1 MVAYLSNEGRYTIF
15 RYGDGR
21 LKFIGPYSLERY
33 TEVKEWDQGY
43 ATEMTYALMDYCF
56 HELGLHRVNALCNPE
71 NGRSRR
77 VLEKCGLRLEAHYR
91 EKCRYVRN
99 GEAFWQ
105 DELEYA
111 LLKKEAEQ

>member
-43 ATEMTYALMDYCF
+43 LVVMAKYTHSEQEIEEYIDL
-56 HELGLHRVNALCNPE
+56 LP
-71 NGRSRR
+71 
-77 VLEKCGLRLEAHYR
+77 VLDSLQIDR
-91 EKCRYVRN
+91 EQ
-99 GEAFWQ
+99 F
-105 DELEYA
+105 
-111 LLKKEAEQ
+111 LKTIQTVEVLYD